1 MRRIGT
7 SGSTARRRKTSR
19 GSVFVE
25 ASLVFLAFTVMLIGM
40 FDFGQFLFIHQAL
53 VERARFAARWGAIHD
68 PTDSAS
74 ITNMV
79 LFKQADAPAP
89 GTSSYFHLSA
99 SNVSVTSPGAG
110 TDNYYLHVKIAGYS
124 YTVLSPYIAGT
135 YTGPPITVS
144 VPLGLYN

>member
-1 MRRIGT
+1 
-7 SGSTARRRKTSR
+7 
-19 GSVFVE
+19 VFVE

-89 GTSSYFHLSA
+89 GTPSYFHLAA
-99 SNVSVTSPGAG
+99 SNVSVTSPGTG